1 MCGQRIRIAKDGRS
15 PRTFVNLARCRLV
28 FRVFLVWYGFD
39 LAFGFDFINT
49 SVGWFLKWASGGWPS
64 LPGRQQ
70 HWRGHRGRLAGDQLS
85 LYQRVRFYVQALI
98 SGLSVSGMVV
108 FQRVLN

>member
-49 SVGWFLKWASGGWPS
+49 SVEWFLKWVAVVVMRQRQPGLPLKPS
-64 LPGRQQ
+64 RHACL
-70 HWRGHRGRLAGDQLS
+70 
-85 LYQRVRFYVQALI
+85 
-98 SGLSVSGMVV
+98 VV
-108 FQRVLN
+108 H